1 MKDTG
6 GPPPV
11 QLRGGMAG
19 SGFRSQRHRVHRRIL
34 RSIQTRTRSGP
45 ASARESKVVSRKYM
59 VDPPDLLEVED
70 PEDPLRPVGPPY
82 GDGSP
87 KDSPRADPAEDLS
100 HPAMDGFRRA

>member
-1 MKDTG
+1 
-6 GPPPV
+6 
-11 QLRGGMAG
+11 
-19 SGFRSQRHRVHRRIL
+19 
-34 RSIQTRTRSGP
+34 
-45 ASARESKVVSRKYM
+45 M

-70 PEDPLRPVGPPY
+70 PEDPLTPVGPPY